1 MSIKHFPF
9 LIAGEATTTDSRIA
23 IRNPFDGRIVAT
35 VSEADPVHIESAIAA
50 ASAVATEFA
59 STPVHIRAD
68 ALIHISTR
76 LNDRHEEI
84 AQLISAESG
93 KPIKWARVEVTRAA
107 TTFRWAAEEAR
118 RWSGHMQRLDTDAGS
133 DGRLALVHRVPR
145 GPILGIA
152 PFNFPLN
159 LVAHKV
165 APALAVGAPIIVKP
179 APATP
184 LSSLVLGELLA
195 ETSLP
200 EGAWSVLTVSN
211 EKASE
216 MVQDPRL
223 PVVSFTGSVPVGWAI
238 RDRVPRKHVTLEL
251 GGNAAVVVCEDWSDE
266 AGQDFA
272 AERIARFSMYQAG
285 QSCIAVQRVL
295 SSCLEYSSFGVR
307 QGIARGGRSGSDGLF
322 GDLIPSRPPRH
333 RQRRIPLLP
342 SGIRQSDLESRPNHA
357 VRTLRRRTRRR
368 RRTAPSRRRLLPL
381 PLGPRHRPRTPLHES
396 AVGNRRTTTT
406 VGQSSRT
413 HGVDPRRSQRRPRY
427 RHP

>member
-35 VSEADPVHIESAIAA
+35 VSEADQVHIESAIAA

-223 PVVSFTGSVPVGWAI
+223 PVVSFTGSVPVGGPSAI
-238 RDRVPRKHVTLEL
+238 GCRENTSRSNWEETPPSWCVKTGPMKPDRT
-251 GGNAAVVVCEDWSDE
+251 
-266 AGQDFA
+266 
-272 AERIARFSMYQAG
+272 
-285 QSCIAVQRVL
+285 
-295 SSCLEYSSFGVR
+295 
-307 QGIARGGRSGSDGLF
+307 
-322 GDLIPSRPPRH
+322 
-333 RQRRIPLLP
+333 
-342 SGIRQSDLESRPNHA
+342 SRPNE
-357 VRTLRRRTRRR
+357 LRGSRCTKLVSPASRCSEYSCTTSTTR
-368 RRTAPSRRRLLPL
+368 ACGNGYCP
-381 PLGPRHRPRTPLHES
+381 GS
-396 AVGNRRTTTT
+396 ACCPPVHPTTTLPMS
-406 VGQSSRT
+406 V
-413 HGVDPRRSQRRPRY
+413 H
-427 RHP
+427 

>member
-9 LIAGEATTTDSRIA
+9 LIAGEATTTDSRIE
-23 IRNPFDGRIVAT
+23 IRNPFGGRIVAT

-179 APATP
+179 CASDTAVE
-184 LSSLVLGELLA
+184 S
-195 ETSLP
+195 
-200 EGAWSVLTVSN
+200 GA
-211 EKASE
+211 
-216 MVQDPRL
+216 R
-223 PVVSFTGSVPVGWAI
+223 
-238 RDRVPRKHVTLEL
+238 
-251 GGNAAVVVCEDWSDE
+251 
-266 AGQDFA
+266 
-272 AERIARFSMYQAG
+272 
-285 QSCIAVQRVL
+285 
-295 SSCLEYSSFGVR
+295 
-307 QGIARGGRSGSDGLF
+307 
-322 GDLIPSRPPRH
+322 
-333 RQRRIPLLP
+333 
-342 SGIRQSDLESRPNHA
+342 
-357 VRTLRRRTRRR
+357 
-368 RRTAPSRRRLLPL
+368 
-381 PLGPRHRPRTPLHES
+381 
-396 AVGNRRTTTT
+396 
-406 VGQSSRT
+406 
-413 HGVDPRRSQRRPRY
+413 
-427 RHP
+427 

>member
-9 LIAGEATTTDSRIA
+9 LIAGEATTTDSRIE
-23 IRNPFDGRIVAT
+23 IRNSFDGRIVAT

-266 AGQDFA
+266 A
-272 AERIARFSMYQAG
+272 
-285 QSCIAVQRVL
+285 
-295 SSCLEYSSFGVR
+295 
-307 QGIARGGRSGSDGLF
+307 
-322 GDLIPSRPPRH
+322 
-333 RQRRIPLLP
+333 
-342 SGIRQSDLESRPNHA
+342 
-357 VRTLRRRTRRR
+357 
-368 RRTAPSRRRLLPL
+368 
-381 PLGPRHRPRTPLHES
+381 
-396 AVGNRRTTTT
+396 
-406 VGQSSRT
+406 
-413 HGVDPRRSQRRPRY
+413 
-427 RHP
+427 